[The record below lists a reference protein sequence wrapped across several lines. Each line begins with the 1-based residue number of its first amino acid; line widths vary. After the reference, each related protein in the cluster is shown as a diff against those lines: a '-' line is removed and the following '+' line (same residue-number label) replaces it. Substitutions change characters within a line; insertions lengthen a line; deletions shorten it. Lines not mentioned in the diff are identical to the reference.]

1 LTLFKTGTYTGDM
14 KYRRLPAAVLAFVF
28 LAAAPSLARAQAT
41 RRTVFVSALDK
52 SGAPVANLTPSDVT
66 IREDNAAREVLTVS
80 PADDP
85 MQIAILVDD
94 STAAEPFIG
103 DYRNALPGFI
113 EALTAGDQPGQ
124 RNEVALF
131 TLGGRPTL
139 VTDYTFDRALLQ
151 KGVLRIF
158 SQSESGTYLLD
169 GIIEISKGLMKKGS
183 GRQVIVAITTE
194 GPELSERIHTQ
205 VTEPL
210 KASGAALYVVVVGRP
225 ENHELDRSV
234 VIMDGSRATGG
245 QYINLLSGTALPARL
260 KQLAEELTHQFRVT
274 YAAPQSLIPPD
285 RLTIASAKEGITVR
299 GTSAVPEGGQERR

>member
-1 LTLFKTGTYTGDM
+1 M
-14 KYRRLPAAVLAFVF
+14 KNRRLPAAVLAFAF
-28 LAAAPSLARAQAT
+28 LAAAPSLALAQAT

-52 SGAPVANLTPSDVT
+52 SGTPVASLTPSDVM
-66 IREDNAAREVLTVS
+66 IREDGAAREVLTVS

-94 STAAEPFIG
+94 STAAEPFIR
-103 DYRNALPGFI
+103 DYRAALPGLI
-113 EALTAGDQPGQ
+113 EGLTAGDQPGK

-139 VTDYTFDRALLQ
+139 VTDYTFDREQLL
-151 KGVLRIF
+151 KGVQRIF

-169 GIIEISKGLMKKGS
+169 GIIEISKGLMRKGS

-194 GPELSERIHTQ
+194 GPELSDRFHTQ

-225 ENHELDRSV
+225 ENPELDRSV
-234 VIMDGSRATGG
+234 VIMDGTRATGG
-245 QYINLLSGTALPARL
+245 EYINLLSGTALAGRL
-260 KQLAEELTHQFRVT
+260 KQLAGELTRQFRIT
-274 YAAPQSLIPPD
+274 YSAPQSLIPPD
-285 RLTIASAKEGITVR
+285 RLEISSTKEGVTVR
-299 GTSAVPEGGQERR
+299 GTRAVPETGQERR

>member
-1 LTLFKTGTYTGDM
+1 M
-14 KYRRLPAAVLAFVF
+14 KNWRLPAAVLATVF
-28 LAAAPSLARAQAT
+28 LCAAPSPVHAQAT

-52 SGAPVANLTPSDVT
+52 SGTPVANLTPSDVM
-66 IREDNAAREVLTVS
+66 IREDNIAREVLTVS

-94 STAAEPFIG
+94 STAAEPFIR
-103 DYRNALPGFI
+103 DYRAALPAFI
-113 EALTAGDQPGQ
+113 AALTVGDQPGK

-131 TLGGRPTL
+131 TLGGRPTV
-139 VTDYTFDRALLQ
+139 VTDYTFDRELLE

-158 SQSESGTYLLD
+158 SQTETGTYLLD
-169 GIIEISKGLMKKGS
+169 GIIEISKGLMKKGP

-194 GPELSERIHTQ
+194 GPELSDRVHQQ

-225 ENHELDRSV
+225 ENNEMDRGV
-234 VIMDGSRATGG
+234 VIMDGTRATGG
-245 QYINLLSGTALPARL
+245 QYINLLSGTALPGRL
-260 KQLAEELTHQFRVT
+260 KQLADELTHQFRVT

-285 RLTIASAKEGITVR
+285 RLTIASTKEGVTVR